1 MVWQK
6 PAVKGLAY
14 FKNVVLKLEMI
25 YDNLVKHEEILIN
38 LLIYLYFVD

>member
-1 MVWQK
+1 M
-6 PAVKGLAY
+6 KGLAY

-25 YDNLVKHEEILIN
+25 YDDLVKHEEILIN